1 MSILAE
7 VCRNLLAGMSQSSA
21 IKINTSEISLREV
34 IFWSGEGKG
43 WKLTIIGWVF
53 KPPQSSDDPDEKLT
67 IPKVFLWS

>member
-34 IFWSGEGKG
+34 IFWSGERKG

-53 KPPQSSDDPDEKLT
+53 KPPQS
-67 IPKVFLWS
+67 